1 MSYPIPGPLEISST
15 SVGIACSIV
24 RFAFEKYNDN
34 FQAHSHRKDFCYWVL
49 MDGNHELDIFANYQS
64 SRLNLN
70 MEDEKFKGLLAPLQE
85 LRNFSRKFLEGNSI
99 AKVISTGHAPKDEDW
114 IVKLVLKG
122 SHGRLRVSRGNQ
134 EVTVFDCPT
143 RMNIG

>member
-1 MSYPIPGPLEISST
+1 MYLSLPYKCAKNKTVVIT
-15 SVGIACSIV
+15 S
-24 RFAFEKYNDN
+24 
-34 FQAHSHRKDFCYWVL
+34 
-49 MDGNHELDIFANYQS
+49 
-64 SRLNLN
+64 
-70 MEDEKFKGLLAPLQE
+70 
-85 LRNFSRKFLEGNSI
+85 FSRKFLEGNSI